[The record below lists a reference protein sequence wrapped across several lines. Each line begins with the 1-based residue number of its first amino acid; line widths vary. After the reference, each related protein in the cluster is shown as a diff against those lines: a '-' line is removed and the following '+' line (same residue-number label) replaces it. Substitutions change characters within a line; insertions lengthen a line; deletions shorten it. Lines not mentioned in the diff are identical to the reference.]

1 MMAASVAVSAAY
13 FIITAWKPAVLRP
26 WLAGVMT
33 IVILVLGLAPEET
46 AREIIR
52 KPWVAGQ
59 YVYGNQII
67 GRDVPA
73 LGIKSELP
81 RMAEKGI
88 LAQHP
93 FVPESLRR
101 VTPENEVAAGRVLA
115 LTLCSNCHSLTST
128 GIRPLE
134 RFFPSD
140 ADRHFIADYLGAGL
154 HRGHTV
160 YMPAVPL
167 PEAEREAM
175 AAYIETLVKKGDA
188 K

>member
-1 MMAASVAVSAAY
+1 M
-13 FIITAWKPAVLRP
+13 
-26 WLAGVMT
+26 
-33 IVILVLGLAPEET
+33 
-46 AREIIR
+46 
-52 KPWVAGQ
+52 
-59 YVYGNQII
+59 
-67 GRDVPA
+67 VPA

-128 GIRPLE
+128 AFGRLSASSRPMQTG
-134 RFFPSD
+134 
-140 ADRHFIADYLGAGL
+140 HFIADYLGAGL

>member
-1 MMAASVAVSAAY
+1 MAVSAAY

-115 LTLCSNCHSLTST
+115 LTPTIWAQACIAATRSTCPRFRSPKRSVKPWPPTSKLLS
-128 GIRPLE
+128 RKE
-134 RFFPSD
+134 
-140 ADRHFIADYLGAGL
+140 
-154 HRGHTV
+154 
-160 YMPAVPL
+160 MPN
-167 PEAEREAM
+167 E
-175 AAYIETLVKKGDA
+175 
-188 K
+188 